1 MELGACVLSC
11 LVVPLSGVESWK
23 EALPLPTR
31 MQDLGLREEAELLQD
46 DGEEEEDP
54 QWGRSAFRN
63 VCFPGDTEMQGENP
77 HVPQGLPWLAPS
89 LPSPDLGQRI

>member
-1 MELGACVLSC
+1 MLGATIIGAGGLCPVLS
-11 LVVPLSGVESWK
+11 VPLSGVESWK

-31 MQDLGLREEAELLQD
+31 MQDLGLREEAELLQG

-63 VCFPGDTEMQGENP
+63 IRFPGDTDAG
-77 HVPQGLPWLAPS
+77 
-89 LPSPDLGQRI
+89 